1 MTILSKLA
9 EIPKFFGLSDEFDDE
24 EMMEP
29 VENTKDNLEEGT
41 AASSSFFRQ
50 SRKAADTQ
58 PTANTNTSTYHA
70 QNTRVNQPYRQQN
83 EYTPRTP
90 RENKVV
96 SMENTKYAPRQKKQE
111 MTKQSVKKIA
121 VLEPRTYNESKNIAQ
136 CIFRSEVVIVNFHLI
151 EEMQARRIVDFLT
164 GVVYAL
170 DGDIQRIGDE
180 MFLCTPPSTEI
191 DSNVAKSILGTHF
204 AEY

>member
-50 SRKAADTQ
+50 SRSAADTQ
-58 PTANTNTSTYHA
+58 PTASKNTYHT

-83 EYTPRTP
+83 EYVPRTP

-96 SMENTKYAPRQKKQE
+96 PMENTKYTPKQRKTE
-111 MTKQSVKKIA
+111 QVKQSVKKIA

-204 AEY
+204 SEY